1 MKTRHVLS
9 CLLLLAVLLAG
20 CRSARGRERPP
31 FRKLSPAV
39 AYELMRD
46 NPEMLVIDLRTPE
59 EFLGETGH
67 IRRAVNIPLATLP
80 FRLIEISGWRE
91 ETLLL
96 YCRRGNC
103 EQEGMA
109 ILASS
114 GFEDAI
120 LMEGGIDAWIE
131 AGFKTELPGEAAGQP
146 GQRQGP
152 ERPQSESAS
161 PDPQVP
167 PPPPPPEPPPQ
178 DPEEMDAPPPL

>member
-1 MKTRHVLS
+1 VKTRRALS

-20 CRSARGRERPP
+20 CRSARSRERQP

-46 NPEMLVIDLRTPE
+46 NPEMLVIDLRSQG
-59 EFLGETGH
+59 EFLSETGH
-67 IRRAVNIPLATLP
+67 LRRAVNIPLDSLP

-91 ETLLL
+91 ETLLI
-96 YCRRGNC
+96 YCRRGSC

-131 AGFKTELPGEAAGQP
+131 AGFKTELPGEAVGQP

-152 ERPQSESAS
+152 EPPERETTAS
-161 PDPQVP
+161 PGQVP
-167 PPPPPPEPPPQ
+167 PPPPPPRSRLARPAQ
-178 DPEEMDAPPPL
+178 IG

>member
-1 MKTRHVLS
+1 MKTWRALS
-9 CLLLLAVLLAG
+9 CLFLLLAVALSAG
-20 CRSARGRERPP
+20 CRSLRGRERPP
-31 FRKLSPAV
+31 FRKISPAV

-46 NPEMLVIDLRTPE
+46 NAEMLVIDLRTPE

-67 IRRAVNIPLATLP
+67 IRRAVNIPLERLP

-91 ETLLL
+91 ETLLI
-96 YCRRGNC
+96 YCRRGSC
-103 EQEGMA
+103 EQDGMA
-109 ILASS
+109 VLSSS

-152 ERPQSESAS
+152 EPPERETAAS
-161 PDPQVP
+161 PGTQVP
-167 PPPPPPEPPPQ
+167 PPPPPLELPQEP
-178 DPEEMDAPPPL
+178 DAPPPV